1 MIDLTQV
8 VTALIGLLIVA
19 VSTVLIPYLKQKY
32 NAEQMAQI
40 EFWVDVAVRAAEM
53 IYIGSGRG
61 AEKKEYVI
69 KFLNSKGFT
78 IDMDSIDAMVEAAVL
93 QLKM

>member
-8 VTALIGLLIVA
+8 VIALIGLLIVA

>member
-8 VTALIGLLIVA
+8 VISLIGLLIVA

>member
-8 VTALIGLLIVA
+8 VIALIGLLVLA

-53 IYIGSGRG
+53 VYIGSGRG